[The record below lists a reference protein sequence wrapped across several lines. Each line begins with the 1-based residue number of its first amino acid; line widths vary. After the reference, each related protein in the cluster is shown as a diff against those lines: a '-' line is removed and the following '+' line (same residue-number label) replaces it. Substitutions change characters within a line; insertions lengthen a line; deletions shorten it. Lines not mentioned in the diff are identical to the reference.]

1 MMAWREPA
9 PAVAPALAVEGLLAN
24 RSVQEDRFRMKTV
37 TINVPTAPICTLL
50 AAVLVGCSGGKPARV
65 TLPDY
70 DIPVISKKAIE
81 LNDKDG
87 DGALS
92 GEELDGVKSLKS
104 GMSRLDADKDGKL
117 TADEVAKRLQRY
129 IDFKIGLAPVDCT
142 VTKGGRP
149 LAGATITYEPE
160 EFMGDSLPPGTGT
173 TGAEG
178 ITAISIAKDLL
189 PTPNHSG
196 VKPGFYRVKV
206 KLADGTEA
214 SNLDAGVEC
223 AGDFQ
228 SSHRIIVP

>member
-1 MMAWREPA
+1 MMTNSGHAA
-9 PAVAPALAVEGLLAN
+9 CTIALL
-24 RSVQEDRFRMKTV
+24 TV
-37 TINVPTAPICTLL
+37 V
-50 AAVLVGCSGGKPARV
+50 VVGCSGGKPARV

-70 DIPVISKKAIE
+70 DVSAIGQKAIE
-81 LNDKDG
+81 LHDKNG

-92 GEELDGVKSLKS
+92 GEELDDVKSLKS
-104 GMSRLDADKDGKL
+104 GMSRLDSDKDGKL
-117 TADEVAKRLQRY
+117 TADEIGKRVQRY

-160 EFMGDSLPPGTGT
+160 EFLGDSLPPGTGV

-178 ITAISIAKDLL
+178 ITSISIAKDLL

-196 VKPGFYRVKV
+196 VKPGFYRVRV
-206 KLADGTEA
+206 KFAD
-214 SNLDAGVEC
+214 GVEC

-228 SSHRIIVP
+228 SSHRIVVP